1 MSTMTNNNSYQIMVN
16 DHINTYL
23 SKYKYSKV
31 AEAMLYAINNG
42 GKRIRPLL
50 LLSLLNDLGYDP
62 NLGINMASA
71 IEMIHTYSLIHDD
84 LPAMDDALLR
94 RNNPT
99 VHVAFDEATAILAG
113 DGLLTEAF
121 KIACNK
127 ELSDEI
133 NLDLLS
139 KLVEYSG
146 ITGMIYGQEID
157 LACEKAV
164 IDVSTLE
171 KMHYY
176 KTGRLIS
183 LPLVCAVIIASCKD
197 LIDVMNEIGSL
208 LGLAFQIQDDIFDV
222 TKSQS
227 VLGKSANTD
236 SKNNKNT
243 YVSVLGLEQAEIKCN
258 ELFIEIQ
265 KKIETL
271 NLKDNQLSNLVINIL
286 NRTY

>member
-1 MSTMTNNNSYQIMVN
+1 MTNNNSYQIMVN

-236 SKNNKNT
+236 IKNNKNT

-258 ELFIEIQ
+258 KLFIEIQ